1 MHGTYLLKTL
11 QILTDVF
18 DWLYI
23 THCLTSFSFIDHLL
37 HPCPQFFILF
47 HLTYMRFSQSTHPLM
62 FLSLE
67 TLPSIIRTGIPI
79 LGEMINLVKCYN
91 FPTSND
97 LAQMVNFL
105 TQIPDCDSHSPA
117 FLDLFISSDASI
129 YSARAFP
136 PLGNCDPIVVSV
148 STDFPSSSQHDVPFD
163 RIAYDY
169 SCADWDGL
177 CNHLRDFTWEDIF
190 KLDASN
196 IRSSLIH
203 LHGFKLLGLLP

>member
-1 MHGTYLLKTL
+1 
-11 QILTDVF
+11 
-18 DWLYI
+18 
-23 THCLTSFSFIDHLL
+23 
-37 HPCPQFFILF
+37 
-47 HLTYMRFSQSTHPLM
+47 
-62 FLSLE
+62 
-67 TLPSIIRTGIPI
+67 
-79 LGEMINLVKCYN
+79 
-91 FPTSND
+91 
-97 LAQMVNFL
+97 MVNFPPR
-105 TQIPDCDSHSPA
+105 IPDCDSHSPA